1 MRRADTR
8 RRQRAQRRG
17 HFAEWLAAFALMCKG
32 YRIVARRF
40 RTRAG
45 EVDLIARK
53 GNLVALVEVKAR
65 SDERAAVDAVTATA
79 AHRISAAGDIWLS
92 RQRDANRLS
101 VRRDIIAVLP
111 WRWPRHFPGAFLQ
124 PALKNR
130 RVVHPAVLEVRRKST
145 VLVGTVLV

>member
-17 HFAEWLAAFALMCKG
+17 HLAEWLAALSLMCKG

-40 RTRAG
+40 RTRVG

-65 SDERAAVDAVTATA
+65 SDERAAVDAVTASA
-79 AHRISAAGDIWLS
+79 ARRIAAAGDIWLS
-92 RQRDANRLS
+92 RQRDADRLS
-101 VRRDIIAVLP
+101 VRCDIIAVLP
-111 WRWPRHFPGAFLQ
+111 WRWPRHFPGAF
-124 PALKNR
+124 
-130 RVVHPAVLEVRRKST
+130 
-145 VLVGTVLV
+145 